1 MIKKGIDVS
10 KWQGIIDWSK
20 VKNSGITFAIL
31 RIGYGKYD
39 NQKDPQFERNYEQ
52 AINNGISV
60 GVYLY
65 SYAKSVEQA
74 REEADCVIKWLNDRH
89 LDLPVYYDIED
100 KSQNDLS
107 KSVLTSMCEAFCR
120 KIESAGY
127 WAGVYSSKYFL
138 TNKLD
143 YSALE
148 KKYTIWVAQFN
159 TKNTYTGK
167 YDMWQYSSTGSVQGI
182 SGNVDLDYLYRELG
196 GSLNSSI
203 DTNNQN
209 VNADVYNGNSIV
221 DYLKSIN
228 VDSSFENRKKLAEEN
243 GIVNYMGSAEQNTL
257 LLSTLRNKSDE
268 SIIYTVQSGDNLS
281 KIAKKYGTTWKK
293 IYEDNKDVIGSNPN
307 LIHIGIKL
315 IIK

>member
-1 MIKKGIDVS
+1 MMKKGIDVS
-10 KWQGIIDWSK
+10 KWQGTIDWLK
-20 VKNSGITFAIL
+20 VKNSGVTFAIL
-31 RIGYGKYD
+31 RIGYGRYD
-39 NQKDPQFERNYEQ
+39 NQKDSQFERNYEQ
-52 AINNGISV
+52 ARNNGISV
-60 GVYLY
+60 GAYLY

-74 REEADCVIKWLNDRH
+74 REEADCVINWLNGRH

-107 KSVLTSMCEAFCR
+107 KSVLTSMCEAFCE

-138 TNKLD
+138 TNKLN
-143 YSALE
+143 YSILE

-196 GSLNSSI
+196 GSLSSSVN
-203 DTNNQN
+203 TNDQT

-243 GIVNYMGSAEQNTL
+243 GIVNYKGSAEQNTL
-257 LLSTLRNKSDE
+257 LLNIFRNKSDE

-281 KIAKKYGTTWKK
+281 KIALKYGTTWKK
-293 IYEDNKDVIGSNPN
+293 IYEDNKDVIGNNPN
-307 LIHIGIKL
+307 LIHTGIKL

>member
-10 KWQGIIDWSK
+10 KWQGTIDWLK
-20 VKNSGITFAIL
+20 VKNSGVTFAIL
-31 RIGYGKYD
+31 RIGYGRYD
-39 NQKDPQFERNYEQ
+39 NQKDSQFERNYEQ
-52 AINNGISV
+52 ARNNGISV

-74 REEADCVIKWLNDRH
+74 REEADCVINWLNNRH

-107 KSVLTSMCEAFCR
+107 KSVLTDMCEAFCE

-159 TKNTYTGK
+159 IKNTYAGK

-203 DTNNQN
+203 NTNNQT
-209 VNADVYNGNSIV
+209 VNTDVYNGNSIV
-221 DYLKSIN
+221 DFLKSIN
-228 VDSSFENRKKLAEEN
+228 IDSSFENRKKLAEEN
-243 GIVNYMGSAEQNTL
+243 GIANYTGSAEQNTL
-257 LLSTLRNKSDE
+257 LLNMLRNKSDE
-268 SIIYTVQSGDNLS
+268 RVIYTVQSGDNLS
-281 KIAKKYGTTWKK
+281 KIASKYGTTWKK

-307 LIHIGIKL
+307 LIHTGIKL